1 MSLPKSIGKYPVVGV
16 LGKGAMGIVYRGYD
30 PLIRRPVAIKTIAKD
45 LIDVRLNASDIAA
58 RFRREA
64 QAAGNLNHPG
74 IVGVYEYGETD
85 DYAFIAMECVE
96 GTSLRDYFSQ
106 KAQFPEG
113 DAVSIMAQ
121 LLDALG
127 YAHDHEVVHRDV
139 KPANI
144 IIMKNGRIKL
154 ADFGIAR
161 LEASD
166 RTQTGLIMG
175 TPGYIA
181 PEYYFSSPID
191 HRVDIFASGI
201 VFYELLSGEP
211 PFHGTPEA
219 IMRAVCYEDPPPPSG
234 VGFSRGL
241 AQYDP
246 IIVRAMKKLPE
257 ERFPSTGAF
266 RQAILSEYR
275 HTLPD
280 SITTTVILPNKS
292 GEGTGSAP
300 PTPPPTG
307 WDASVLAKVTT
318 ELTRSLGPVAKVMVQ
333 RAARQHKNL
342 RSLVNA
348 LASHI
353 DNSQEREKFRHEVI
367 GPDLSLTQQTMRTA
381 RTLRAPAALDAGGT
395 ERKPDST
402 AAALRLRHQP
412 ATEQDLA
419 DLTRA
424 LVGYIGPIGRII
436 VKRVQAEGMSRMD
449 LFTRAAEAIE
459 SEPIRDR
466 FMKEFGLYH

>member
-144 IIMKNGRIKL
+144 IIMRNGRIKL

-181 PEYYFSSPID
+181 PEYYFSIPID
-191 HRVDIFASGI
+191 HRVDIFAAG
-201 VFYELLSGEP
+201 VVLYELLSGET
-211 PFHGTPEA
+211 PFRGSPEA
-219 IMRAVCYEDPPPPSG
+219 VMRAVCYEDPAAPSST
-234 VGFSRGL
+234 GFRRPL
-241 AQYDP
+241 TQYDA
-246 IIVRAMKKLPE
+246 IVARALQRKVE
-257 ERFPSTGAF
+257 DRYPSAASF
-266 RQAILSEYR
+266 RQALLAEYR
-275 HTLPD
+275 HALPD
-280 SITTTVILPNKS
+280 
-292 GEGTGSAP
+292 
-300 PTPPPTG
+300 
-307 WDASVLAKVTT
+307 
-318 ELTRSLGPVAKVMVQ
+318 
-333 RAARQHKNL
+333 
-342 RSLVNA
+342 
-348 LASHI
+348 
-353 DNSQEREKFRHEVI
+353 
-367 GPDLSLTQQTMRTA
+367 
-381 RTLRAPAALDAGGT
+381 
-395 ERKPDST
+395 
-402 AAALRLRHQP
+402 
-412 ATEQDLA
+412 
-419 DLTRA
+419 
-424 LVGYIGPIGRII
+424 
-436 VKRVQAEGMSRMD
+436 
-449 LFTRAAEAIE
+449 
-459 SEPIRDR
+459 
-466 FMKEFGLYH
+466 